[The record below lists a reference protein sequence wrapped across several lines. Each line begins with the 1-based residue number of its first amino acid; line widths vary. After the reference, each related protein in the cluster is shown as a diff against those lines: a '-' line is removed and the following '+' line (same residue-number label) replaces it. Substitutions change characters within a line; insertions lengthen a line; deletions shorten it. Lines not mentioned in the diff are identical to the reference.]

1 MFIFVSKAMTLRGLI
16 FDLHRKIAWLDQNK
30 AIGSTY
36 FATGLLFC
44 FSMKEGIRNQR
55 GKFFFHHGK
64 PFYSSSPFGKE
75 IFKSHAFLE
84 RIFKKHSAHK
94 NSVHPTES
102 ACVLQAFA
110 KTGSST
116 FSPSAFSRSFD
127 TSRLG

>member
-55 GKFFFHHGK
+55 GKFFFITANHSILHPLLVKKYLSHMHSWREFSKNTQPTRILFIPQNLPASCK
-64 PFYSSSPFGKE
+64 PLLRRAPP
-75 IFKSHAFLE
+75 L
-84 RIFKKHSAHK
+84 SAHQH
-94 NSVHPTES
+94 SLAPLIP
-102 ACVLQAFA
+102 A
-110 KTGSST
+110 G
-116 FSPSAFSRSFD
+116 
-127 TSRLG
+127 